1 MNDEFLFI
9 VTVAVSEHNSLQIH
23 QRHVWATDTAQ
34 ESVKTVI
41 AELMSKIPNPNASN
55 VQTLFTIIPEA
66 QQKTLAG

>member
-9 VTVAVSEHNSLQIH
+9 VTVAVSDNNSLQIH

-34 ESVKTVI
+34 ESVRAVI
-41 AELMSKIPNPNASN
+41 AELMNKVPNPNAAN

-66 QQKTLAG
+66 QQKTTAE

>member
-34 ESVKTVI
+34 ESVKAVI

-55 VQTLFTIIPEA
+55 AQTLFTIVPEA
-66 QQKTLAG
+66 QQRTIAE